1 MSVGVCIKLFYS
13 HSSGNCFMTSVG
25 HFDTCFQNVLVK
37 KQRYLSLFLFFVIS
51 SFLGVGGG
59 ETCMDHFI
67 GSITFFCISVQHGFH
82 EVLQI
87 CLCKYFLILLNQ

>member
-13 HSSGNCFMTSVG
+13 LSSGNCFMTSVG

-51 SFLGVGGG
+51 SFRGVGGG
-59 ETCMDHFI
+59 GEHAWI
-67 GSITFFCISVQHGFH
+67 
-82 EVLQI
+82 
-87 CLCKYFLILLNQ
+87 ILLDLSHFFVFL